1 MPNLI
6 VTDSE
11 LELLKEL
18 WQESPLSGPEL
29 IARTL
34 AHTDW
39 DESTAKTL
47 LTRLVTKGVISRE
60 GKRRSYLYSPLLTK
74 NDYQREAATH
84 LAAQVFDNSAAEL
97 VTFFVRQR
105 KLSASDL
112 AELRKILEELDVNE

>member
-1 MPNLI
+1 MSNLI

-34 AHTDW
+34 AHTAW

-47 LTRLVTKGVISRE
+47 LTRLVTKGAISRK
-60 GKRRSYLYSPLLTK
+60 GQRRSYLYSPVLTK
-74 NDYQREAATH
+74 NDYQREAAALLT
-84 LAAQVFDNSAAEL
+84 AQAFDNSAAEL
-97 VTFFVRQR
+97 VTFFVRQK

-112 AELRKILEELDVNE
+112 AELRKMLEEFDVDE

>member
-6 VTDSE
+6 VSDSE

-18 WQESPLSGPEL
+18 WLESPLSGPEL

-34 AHTDW
+34 AHTAW

-47 LTRLVTKGVISRE
+47 LTRLVTKGVISRK

-74 NDYQREAATH
+74 NDYQREAAAH
-84 LAAQVFDNSAAEL
+84 LAAQAFDNSAAEL

-105 KLSASDL
+105 KFSASDL
-112 AELRKILEELDVNE
+112 AELRKMLEEFDADE

>member
-1 MPNLI
+1 MSNLI
-6 VTDSE
+6 ITDSE

-34 AHTDW
+34 AHTAW

-47 LTRLVTKGVISRE
+47 LTRLVTKGAISRK
-60 GKRRSYLYSPLLTK
+60 GQRRSYLYSPVLTK
-74 NDYQREAATH
+74 NDYQREAAALLT
-84 LAAQVFDNSAAEL
+84 AQAFDNSAAEL
-97 VTFFVRQR
+97 VTFFVSQK

-112 AELRKILEELDVNE
+112 AELRKMLEEFDVDE

>member
-6 VTDSE
+6 VSDSE

-34 AHTDW
+34 AHTAW

-47 LTRLVTKGVISRE
+47 LTRLVTKGAISRK

-74 NDYQREAATH
+74 NDYQREAAAH
-84 LAAQVFDNSAAEL
+84 LAAQAFNNSTAEM
-97 VTFFVRQR
+97 VTFFVRQK
-105 KLSASDL
+105 KLSPSDL
-112 AELRKILEELDVNE
+112 AELRKMLEEFDADE